1 MRVEK
6 GLAAMLLLSGSLG
19 AGSLWA
25 GDGKAP
31 PWSAWDKGPATIDVS
46 SYPPEQQDNY
56 KLFSARCARCHTLA
70 RPINAPFTPSEMA
83 AYVKKMQRKPGAGI
97 NGKAAQKII
106 DFLSFY
112 TARKKKIAKK
122 AGEAKEGQAAQATG
136 SAGPGEKVD

>member
-83 AYVKKMQRKPGAGI
+83 AYVKKMQQKPGSGI

-136 SAGPGEKVD
+136 SAGPGEKAD